1 MIALAHTPLTR
12 AAAAL
17 TLAAASLSAHADVAS
32 LSFSGSLATSF
43 ELTTFNLDVASASDL
58 SLWTTSF
65 AAGNFDPVV
74 AIFDRGNGALL
85 SFSDDVDS
93 PYAQVD
99 ASQGALDAGIRIT
112 ALAAGHYLVAVRASP
127 PLPAGSSWAEGYM
140 YGSTGGAGIDSSAA
154 GWAVRAELTNAAPVP
169 EPTPTALLL
178 AGLAVVGLLARRRA

>member
-1 MIALAHTPLTR
+1 MIAFTKTPLAR

-32 LSFSGSLATSF
+32 LSFSGSLAASN
-43 ELTTFNLDVASASDL
+43 EVSTFNLDLTSASDL

-65 AAGNFDPVV
+65 AAGHFDPVV

-99 ASQGALDAGIRIT
+99 ASQGTLDAGIRIT
-112 ALAAGHYLVAVRASP
+112 DLAAGHYTVAVSASP
-127 PLPAGSSWAEGYM
+127 NLPAGSAWADGYLN
-140 YGSTGGAGIDSSAA
+140 GSTGGTPIDSSTA
-154 GWAVRAELTNAAPVP
+154 GWTVRAELTNAAPVP